1 MRPWL
6 LLLFAP
12 ALLSAQVAPNTQTGQ
27 NADFRITTQLVT
39 EVVIVKDR
47 RGNFIEG
54 LTADDFVVTENG
66 VPQQIRFFEFQKLAE
81 PAPLPPISVDQPTA
95 SNVHRARPSIRSI
108 RPDDALYRNRRLL
121 AFYFDL
127 ATLAIPDQLQALD
140 AAARFV
146 QTRMSSQDL
155 VAILAFTRGSV
166 QVLLDFTADRQVLLQ
181 ALETLRR
188 SNEYSEGFG
197 GLGAEKPGP
206 GASFGQNS
214 PEFNIFFNDRQ
225 LSALQTAANL
235 LGSVNAMKVL
245 VYFTTGLRLEGVNN
259 LAQLRA
265 TINAAVRAGV
275 SLWPIDARGL
285 DAEPPLGDARSGSVS
300 GLALYTGAALE
311 RAVEN
316 RERRQD
322 TLWTLAAETGGRAL
336 LDSNDLLSGIVQ
348 AQQSM
353 SSHYILGY
361 YTTNDQRDGKLRK
374 VSIALP
380 KYPGAKL
387 EYRKSYYAPKEFSAF
402 DAADREHQLEEAFM
416 LEDPIT
422 DLKLALGIAYF
433 QINNAEYFVNL
444 SVTIPGHELM
454 TGKAQSQERT
464 RIEFIGEIKSDYG
477 ETVSNVRDS
486 VDIKLGA
493 NSAIEL
499 SRRIVQYDT
508 GFTLLPGRYH
518 IKFLARDNETG
529 RIGTYHMPFVILN
542 LNKEVSQL
550 PISSVV
556 LGSQRVDLRESI
568 RATLKQK
575 DQRLEAGNPLVENGL
590 KLLPSLT
597 KVFRK
602 KEELFLYLQVYQS
615 EKPLAYVT
623 FYRDKALAF
632 ETAPVGPAY
641 SLREP
646 LRGHV
651 LRFRIPLKQFDPG
664 EYVCQVNIVDPA
676 RGRARFWQS
685 PVVIT
690 P

>member
-1 MRPWL
+1 MRPL
-6 LLLFAP
+6 LPLLVAP
-12 ALLSAQVAPNTQTGQ
+12 TLLYAQVATSTQTGQ
-27 NADFRITTQLVT
+27 SADFRITTQLVT
-39 EVVIVKDR
+39 EVVIVRDKH
-47 RGNFIEG
+47 GNVIEG
-54 LTADDFVVTENG
+54 LSADDFLVTENG
-66 VPQQIRFFEFQKLAE
+66 IPQQIRYCEFQKLGE
-81 PAPLPPISVDQPTA
+81 PTPLPPISLFQPTA
-95 SNVHRARPSIRSI
+95 SSLHRARPSIRSI

-127 ATLAIPDQLQALD
+127 ATMAIPDQLRALD
-140 AAARFV
+140 AATRFV

-181 ALETLRR
+181 ALETLKGA
-188 SNEYSEGFG
+188 NEYSEGLG
-197 GLGAEKPGP
+197 GLRAEKPGP
-206 GASFGQNS
+206 SAGFGQNS

-235 LGSVNAMKVL
+235 LGGVNAMKVL
-245 VYFTTGLRLEGVNN
+245 VYFTTGLRLDGVNN

-275 SLWPIDARGL
+275 SLWPVDARGL
-285 DAEPPLGDARSGSVS
+285 DAEPPLGDARNGFPS
-300 GLALYTGAALE
+300 GLAVYTGAALDG
-311 RAVEN
+311 ALQN

-322 TLWTLAAETGGRAL
+322 TLWVLAAETGGRAL
-336 LDSNDLLSGIVQ
+336 LDSNDLLRGIAE

-353 SSHYILGY
+353 GSHYIVGY
-361 YTTNDQRDGKLRK
+361 YTTNDQPDGKLRK
-374 VSIALP
+374 ISITLP
-380 KYPGAKL
+380 KHPGARL
-387 EYRKSYYAPKEFSAF
+387 EYRKSYHAPKEFSKF
-402 DAADREHQLEEAFM
+402 DATDRERQLEEALM

-422 DLKLALGIAYF
+422 ELTLSLGIAYF
-433 QINNAEYFVNL
+433 QINNTEYFVNL
-444 SVTIPGHELM
+444 SVALPGHELM
-454 TGKAQSQERT
+454 MGKATSHERT
-464 RIEFIGEIKSDYG
+464 RIEFIGEIKNDYG

-493 NSAIEL
+493 NSTLEL
-499 SRRIVQYDT
+499 ARRTIQYDT

-556 LGSQRVDLRESI
+556 LSSRRVDLRESI
-568 RATLKQK
+568 SAALKQK
-575 DQRLEAGNPLVENGL
+575 HQRREAGNPLVENGL
-590 KLLPSLT
+590 KLVPSLT
-597 KVFRK
+597 KVFSK
-602 KEELFLYLQVYQS
+602 NEDLFFYLQVYQS
-615 EKPLAYVT
+615 ETPMAYVT
-623 FYRDKALAF
+623 FYRDKAMLF
-632 ETAPVGPAY
+632 ESVPVVPAD
-641 SLREP
+641 SLQEP

-651 LRFRIPLKQFDPG
+651 LRFRIHLKQFDPG
-664 EYVCQVNIVDPA
+664 EYVCQVTIVDPA